1 MPDHTAL
8 PAHAGSTTPQTPQ
21 TVHPDLVSEDFVR
34 VASFASPTEAYVL
47 RGVLLSAGL
56 SPRVTDDNTGQGNPW
71 VTQAVNAV
79 GVLVPGPEV
88 GAARDVMAA
97 FDAGAYELP
106 DEDTTAPAVF
116 DTQPALLFNP
126 DRAALLSLLLT
137 PIFGVAVQMA
147 NARKL
152 AAREGRISQWMWLVV
167 LTALSLLAVL
177 GTHELNP
184 GWAVAFRASI
194 FSLGGLT
201 ATWYFI
207 SGRFQSK
214 RFIAAYGP
222 HYRRKSLLAPAL
234 GAVLGWL
241 VLGALLTELTP

>member
-1 MPDHTAL
+1 MSDQNVLAADARGT
-8 PAHAGSTTPQTPQ
+8 PAPEAQG
-21 TVHPDLVSEDFVR
+21 SEDFVR
-34 VASFASPTEAYVL
+34 VASFASPTEAHVL

-106 DEDTTAPAVF
+106 GDDEAPAVLAP
-116 DTQPALLFNP
+116 QPALLYNP

-147 NARKL
+147 NARKTGSTE
-152 AAREGRISQWMWLVV
+152 RRWSQWGWLVC
-167 LTALSLLAVL
+167 LTAASLLAMV

-184 GWAVAFRASI
+184 GWTVAFRASI
-194 FSLGGLT
+194 FSLGGFT
-201 ATWYFI
+201 AIWYFI

-214 RFIAAYGP
+214 AFIASYGP
-222 HYRRKSLLAPAL
+222 HYRRKSLIRPAV
-234 GAVLGWL
+234 GAGVAW
-241 VLGALLTELTP
+241 VVVGALLTELAP